1 MNILHELKSVLSV
14 RKAMKEKKRRKKETV
29 EESPIPKESVADQNS
44 HVDHGTETN
53 DSNEGSSCL
62 PIFTEKSQDNDHGR
76 IAVVTEEC
84 IEQVDGSHDQL
95 MQLQLMARAAAA
107 SKRKQNEEIFELSD
121 DENEKD

>member
-29 EESPIPKESVADQNS
+29 EESPIPKKSVADQNG

-62 PIFTEKSQDNDHGR
+62 PTSTEKSQDNDHGR

-84 IEQVDGSHDQL
+84 NEQADGSHDQL